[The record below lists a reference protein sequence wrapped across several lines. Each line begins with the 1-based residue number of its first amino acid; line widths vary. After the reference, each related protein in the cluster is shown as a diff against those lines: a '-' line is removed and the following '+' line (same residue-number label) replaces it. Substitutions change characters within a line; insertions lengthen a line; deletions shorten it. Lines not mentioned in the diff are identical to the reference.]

1 MLTNDFPKPIIK
13 SISILKDKFISLF
26 KTNTPKQNVYGRGQK
41 LSKDRIIRDICKI
54 FEIDEEKEE
63 VKKNKNIMKD

>member
-13 SISILKDKFISLF
+13 SVSILKDKFISLF

-41 LSKDRIIRDICKI
+41 LRKL
-54 FEIDEEKEE
+54 
-63 VKKNKNIMKD
+63 KKQNIKKPLRREQRKN